1 MLTLADVVRNSGD
14 SELESYAYAEGR
26 LQMVLVLG
34 ENGQKVALS
43 LFTDHLAFAGA
54 ALANKGGSH
63 RTCFLAIENLSQAL
77 AVEHGVYV
85 AASSFGKLMQQ
96 TRANYHLAYGK
107 KATECT
113 HLLSLVGH
121 GRLVSCLVADVA
133 AIAIAE
139 VAA

>member
-1 MLTLADVVRNSGD
+1 MTLADVVSNSGD

-26 LQMVLVLG
+26 LQLVLVLG
-34 ENGQKVALS
+34 ENDQKVVLS
-43 LFTDHLAFAGA
+43 LLTDHLAFAGG
-54 ALANKGGSH
+54 ALAHKDGSF
-63 RTCFLAIENLSQAL
+63 RTCFLAIEDLSQVL
-77 AVEHGVYV
+77 SVENGVYV
-85 AASSFGKLMQQ
+85 PAPGFGKLMQQ
-96 TRANYHLAYGK
+96 TRANYHLAYGR
-107 KATECT
+107 KAAEWK